1 MELLVYGGI
10 TTMRDSDIMRHEIY
24 FTYSSTEAL
33 LQSESQNTFFSTATL
48 VYARPLFKLKSV
60 PIVRSTKKSM

>member
-33 LQSESQNTFFSTATL
+33 LQSENTFFSTATL
-48 VYARPLFKLKSV
+48 VYATPLFKLKSV